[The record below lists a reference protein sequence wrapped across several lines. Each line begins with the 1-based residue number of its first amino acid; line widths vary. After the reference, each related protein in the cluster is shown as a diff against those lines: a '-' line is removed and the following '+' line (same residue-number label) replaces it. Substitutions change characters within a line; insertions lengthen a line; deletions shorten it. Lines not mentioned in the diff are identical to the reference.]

1 MENSISNQTIPTPA
15 PKPSPQPTPGTN
27 NSILKNGDT
36 GQRVRDLQNKLK
48 RAGYSL
54 AADGVYGPNTENAV
68 RSFQRKYNLTV
79 DGIAGP
85 NTLNKL
91 NAVLTQP
98 TKPTQ
103 PAPPKSSNS
112 NGSAVVPYPGYV
124 IKRGSTDSANIS
136 RIQRALNISADGNF
150 GPQTESA
157 VKAYQKRKG
166 LAVDGIVGQATWN
179 TLF

>member
-1 MENSISNQTIPTPA
+1 M
-15 PKPSPQPTPGTN
+15 
-27 NSILKNGDT
+27 
-36 GQRVRDLQNKLK
+36 RDLQNKLK
-48 RAGYSL
+48 RAGYTL
-54 AADGVYGPNTENAV
+54 AADGAYGPNTENAV
-68 RSFQRKYNLTV
+68 RAFQRKYNLAA

-85 NTLNKL
+85 NTLKKL
-91 NAVLTQP
+91 DAVIKQS
-98 TKPTQ
+98 TKPAQ
-103 PAPPKSSNS
+103 PPKPKPGSS

-124 IKRGSTDSANIS
+124 IKRGSTDSANVS
-136 RIQRALNISADGNF
+136 RIQRALTIPADGNF

>member
-1 MENSISNQTIPTPA
+1 M
-15 PKPSPQPTPGTN
+15 
-27 NSILKNGDT
+27 KN
-36 GQRVRDLQNKLK
+36 LQNKLK

-54 AADGVYGPNTENAV
+54 EADGVFGANTENAV
-68 RSFQRKYNLTV
+68 KAFQRKYNLTV

-91 NAVLTQP
+91 DAVLKQP
-98 TKPTQ
+98 TKPSQ
-103 PAPPKSSNS
+103 PVAPKPGSS

-124 IKRGSTDSANIS
+124 IKRGSTDSANVS
-136 RIQRALNISADGNF
+136 RIQRALNVPADGNF

-166 LAVDGIVGQATWN
+166 LAIDGIVGQATWY

>member
-1 MENSISNQTIPTPA
+1 MLRS
-15 PKPSPQPTPGTN
+15 
-27 NSILKNGDT
+27 GDT

-54 AADGVYGPNTENAV
+54 VADGIYGPNTENAV
-68 RSFQRKYNLTV
+68 RAFQRKYKLAV

-91 NAVLTQP
+91 DAVL
-98 TKPTQ
+98 KQ
-103 PAPPKSSNS
+103 PAKPKQSSTPKQESS
-112 NGSAVVPYPGYV
+112 NGSAVVPYPGYM
-124 IKRGSTDSANIS
+124 IRRGSTDSTNVS
-136 RIQRALNISADGNF
+136 RIQRALNISADGIF

-166 LAVDGIVGQATWN
+166 LVSDGIVGPTTWN